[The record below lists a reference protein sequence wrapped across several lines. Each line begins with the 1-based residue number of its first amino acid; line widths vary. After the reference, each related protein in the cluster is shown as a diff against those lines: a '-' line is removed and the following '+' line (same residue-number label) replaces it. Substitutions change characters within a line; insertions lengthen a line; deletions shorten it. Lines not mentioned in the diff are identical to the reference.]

1 MGCRLKQLR
10 LPLCRSAVAG
20 SGPAAALV
28 AVLVVIAGSCG
39 KEKQGEDKSGWSRP
53 VEERSKSE
61 LGWKRNG
68 GVAHLS

>member
-1 MGCRLKQLR
+1 LKQLR

-20 SGPAAALV
+20 SGPAV
-28 AVLVVIAGSCG
+28 AVLVVIAGSRG
-39 KEKQGEDKSGWSRP
+39 REKQGEDKSGWSRP